1 MRRLALV
8 LMVGGMLACVFAL
21 GSMLAAA
28 PTYAQGL
35 PERPT
40 LTPIPVSQNDDDGDD
55 DAPGA
60 PTGRITGTVID
71 ATTGAPVSGI
81 TVSVGGVSVT
91 SDSNGNYDR
100 SGLAAGDYPVALVL
114 TAAQGVAEQGTIT
127 VALADG
133 ATAVQHLRFRSPVAA
148 APPDPVVLPATG
160 GAEGQEWLLMV
171 GVLMILLAGM
181 VRRRA

>member
-21 GSMLAAA
+21 GGMLAAA

-40 LTPIPVSQNDDDGDD
+40 LTPIPVSQNDDDD
-55 DAPGA
+55 DAAGA
-60 PTGRITGTVID
+60 PSGRITGTVID
-71 ATTGAPVSGI
+71 ATTGAPAAGI

-100 SGLAAGDYPVALVL
+100 SGLAGGDYPVALVL
-114 TAAQGVAEQGTIT
+114 TAAQGVAEQGIIT
-127 VALADG
+127 VALPEG
-133 ATAVQHLRFRSPVAA
+133 ATVVQHLRFRSPVAA

-160 GAEGQEWLLMV
+160 GAESPEWLLMV
-171 GVLMILLAGM
+171 GVLMILLAGL